1 MKRSRENKAV
11 YLTAERILQIHSML
25 IDETGGS
32 HGLRDHNAILSV
44 EQMPQQTAF
53 GKELYPSVF
62 LKAAV
67 YARSIIMNHP
77 FIDGNKRTGM
87 TSAFVFLER
96 NGYVSVAKEGEVE
109 EFALKVVIEKFSLEI
124 IATWFKKHSKRS
136 KK

>member
-44 EQMPQQTAF
+44 EQMPQQAVF
-53 GKELYPSVF
+53 GKELYPGVF

-67 YARSIIMNHP
+67 YARTIIMNHP

-87 TSAFVFLER
+87 AASIVFLER
-96 NGYVSVAKEGEVE
+96 NGYMSIAKDGEIE
-109 EFALKVVIEKFSLEI
+109 EFALKVVTEKLSLGI
-124 IATWFKKHSKRS
+124 IANWFKKHSKKI

>member
-77 FIDGNKRTGM
+77 FIDGNKRTGV
-87 TSAFVFLER
+87 TSAFVFLEW
-96 NGYVSVAKEGEVE
+96 NGYESTAKEGEVE
-109 EFALKVVIEKFSLEI
+109 EFALKVVTEKFSLEI
-124 IATWFKKHSKRS
+124 IADWFKKHSKKI